1 MKKTEK
7 IPSWLC
13 IKNADVTKSI
23 VTIPCEND
31 IIRSLKQGGHDMTF
45 GEKLKKLRTEAHLTQ
60 DELAEKLFV
69 SRTAISK
76 WESDRGYP
84 NIESLKAIAKFF
96 SVTVDDLL
104 STDEVL
110 TIAEEDSK
118 QKEKHFRDL
127 MYGLLDLCIAM
138 LLFLPFFAEK
148 SDGIIQSVSL
158 IVLDGVQ
165 PYLKTAYLAVVISMS
180 IMGVLTLVLQNC
192 QAATWI
198 KSKTMISLILGA
210 IAVLVF
216 MISSQPYAAV
226 FAFVLLVIK
235 TLLLIKRG

>member
-1 MKKTEK
+1 
-7 IPSWLC
+7 
-13 IKNADVTKSI
+13 
-23 VTIPCEND
+23 
-31 IIRSLKQGGHDMTF
+31 MTF

-60 DELAEKLFV
+60 DELSEKLFV

-84 NIESLKAIAKFF
+84 NIESLKELAKFF

-110 TIAEEDSK
+110 TIAEEDNK

-127 MYGLLDLCIAM
+127 IYGLLDLCIAM
-138 LLFLPFFAEK
+138 LLFLPFFAK
-148 SDGIIQSVSL
+148 KADGIIQSVSL

-165 PYLKTAYLAVVISMS
+165 PYLKTAYFAVVISM
-180 IMGVLTLVLQNC
+180 IVMGVLTLVLQNC
-192 QAATWI
+192 QAAAWI

-210 IAVLVF
+210 IAVLAY

-226 FAFVLLVIK
+226 FAFALLAIK
-235 TLLLIKRG
+235 ALLLIKRG